1 MNKTLCVL
9 TVLIF
14 SLKGIYAEPLN
25 TLPAKKE
32 IIPENIRLISG
43 MEKEQNYLV
52 RLRAIH
58 DLGTELSPKEIKAL
72 LNFTAMHLND
82 QKKPGLSN
90 LEFNGLK
97 NELFIVLMSQRE
109 KSSLGGSLITML
121 NDRAMDITWRDY
133 CVQFMGQWYF
143 MEPDQNIRRQM
154 LLTMQEALNDNQTS
168 IAGTSLTSLYSI
180 YLKSKVGGEILSEK
194 AVSLLQNPHTHN
206 LTKISA
212 LDIATRFKRT
222 EALNEARKL
231 LQNASLMDKTVLMV
245 AIATIGSLGDV
256 SDLPVLNEM
265 VKSYDSRMRI
275 PVARATALIKHREK
289 RQYNK

>member
-222 EALNEARKL
+222 EALDEARKL

-265 VKSYDSRMRI
+265 GKSYDSRMRI
-275 PVARATALIKHREK
+275 PVARAIALIKHREK